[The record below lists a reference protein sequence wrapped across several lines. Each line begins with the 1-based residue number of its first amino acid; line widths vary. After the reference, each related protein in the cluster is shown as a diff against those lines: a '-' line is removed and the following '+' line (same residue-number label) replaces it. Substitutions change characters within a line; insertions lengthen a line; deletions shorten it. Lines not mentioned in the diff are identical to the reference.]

1 MEVDFHISLHTR
13 THERSHRRGGKKNI
27 AVIKT
32 FLHAVSKTHQQANQ
46 LGKNVGEKKGRK
58 RSERT
63 VPEHFGDSEFSQTEE
78 EKKRTEEE
86 EEKRG
91 PNSGRKSQKV
101 PLLL

>member
-1 MEVDFHISLHTR
+1 M
-13 THERSHRRGGKKNI
+13 
-27 AVIKT
+27 
-32 FLHAVSKTHQQANQ
+32 
-46 LGKNVGEKKGRK
+46 GEKKGRK

-63 VPEHFGDSEFSQTEE
+63 VPEHFGDSEFSHTEE

-86 EEKRG
+86 EKKRG